1 MVNEFMFVHFKGNN
15 DFTLLL
21 IQISF
26 RFANDNNY
34 NVFFVIIA
42 TRRFQFLYVS
52 DVYKWFAH
60 YLCSA
65 HTCFRADRQLK
76 TEQRSASQNRKQ
88 STKTAERERVR
99 ERGREKMQKCMWE
112 RLLGRSPSLCDS
124 IVAAAFCF
132 FDVLCFVYKYRLVN
146 KC

>member
-1 MVNEFMFVHFKGNN
+1 MFVHFKGNN

-34 NVFFVIIA
+34 YVFFCFYGYA
-42 TRRFQFLYVS
+42 QFQFILYIS
-52 DVYKWFAH
+52 DV

-65 HTCFRADRQLK
+65 HTCYRAGRQLK
-76 TEQRSASQNRKQ
+76 TEQRSAWQNGKQ
-88 STKTAERERVR
+88 STKKEQRVTEWKREKQKSVWERVT
-99 ERGREKMQKCMWE
+99 GH
-112 RLLGRSPSLCDS
+112 SLYLS
-124 IVAAAFCF
+124 GLIAAAAFCF